1 MAIVVHCPKCARAYH
16 VSAEIVGRRVQC
28 RQCGEMFQASAA
40 GGAEPGGAAAVEASG
55 TVHAPT
61 ERADAHLEVRRA
73 GRVTIVRVLAS
84 RINSDNV
91 EAIATELLALAAD
104 PDNRRMV
111 LNLARVEFLFSTMLG
126 TLVTLEK
133 KLQGQRGSLRL
144 CELQPLVRNAVE
156 SAGLTLILE
165 LFDTEQQAVASL
177 GQA

>member
-1 MAIVVHCPKCARAYH
+1 MAIVVHCPKCARVYH
-16 VSAEIVGRRVQC
+16 VSEEIVGRRVQC
-28 RQCGEMFQASAA
+28 RQCGETFQASAA
-40 GGAEPGGAAAVEASG
+40 GGAQPAAPAAVEAG
-55 TVHAPT
+55 EPT
-61 ERADAHLEVRRA
+61 ERGGAHLEVQRA

-91 EAIATELLALAAD
+91 EAIAAELLALAAD

-165 LFDTEQQAVASL
+165 LFDTEQQAVASV